1 MKDFLVNSIKL
12 ILSVLVI
19 TFTEEYFYKLLDL
32 LKLSINSKSIVS
44 LIVYILIFIIIFI
57 IYKSEITASFAKY
70 KHKLTTNIFYSII
83 CFIVLFIAMM
93 IINYLVVALAKG
105 FNITYEGLSF
115 INIFDYQFSF
125 DLIVIIIKDI
135 IIVPFIKVV
144 VFVLGINNM
153 CSKKT
158 GMFFSGLLYS
168 LYAIYVMCHF
178 NASIGY
184 ILINMIP
191 YYLLFNILS
200 FIYKKNNNIG
210 YSIVSYTLYELFT
223 SILMRRFLWG

>member
-1 MKDFLVNSIKL
+1 MKDFLVNLIKL

-44 LIVYILIFIIIFI
+44 LIVYIIIFI
-57 IYKSEITASFAKY
+57 IYKSEITAAFTKY

-93 IINYLVVALAKG
+93 IINYLVAALAKG

-125 DLIVIIIKDI
+125 DLIVMIIKNIIIG
-135 IIVPFIKVV
+135 PFIKVV

-158 GMFFSGLLYS
+158 GIFFSGLLYS

-184 ILINMIP
+184 VLVNMIP

-210 YSIVSYTLYELFT
+210 YSIVSYILYELFT
-223 SILMRRFLWG
+223 SILMRRFL